1 MQQIIHILSTQT
13 ANQIA
18 AGEVVERPASV
29 AKELMEN
36 ALDAGATA
44 ITLEIREGGIE
55 YLRVTDNGWGIPQGE
70 VPKAFLRHATS
81 KIESENDLMSIAT
94 LGFRGEALAS
104 IASVSRLTL
113 VTRTKDGEAG
123 FRYALEGGEVK
134 DEGPVGCPAGTAIT
148 VEDLFFNTPARR
160 KFLKKSSAEATA
172 VCDLAQRLILSH
184 PEVAFRVV
192 TGGKTLYQSYG
203 DGDLKNAIYVVYGK
217 NVFASLMKVDDAQ
230 SGVQVKGYVGG
241 PDIARGNRTHQTFF
255 INGRYVRSALLS
267 QALEAAYQT
276 HLTVN
281 RYPFCVLNIRLP
293 LEQVDVNVHPGKL
306 EVRFKDERFI
316 RETVMQAV
324 RKAIQTQEPLAA
336 AMDRPAFGSQRYD
349 REQPKFRVAP
359 PAAASNESNK
369 IEPMPLRPEKNGGS
383 TQTEFKI
390 NNIQTGIRDVN
401 LIEDVHSEIPI
412 KVLDTLMQPL
422 KSEMGEEAAVT
433 VKEAAEPLLVSLTA
447 KENLFADAPHR
458 LIGQAFLT
466 YLIVEKGDYL
476 YIIDQHAAHERI
488 LYEKFT
494 AEMAK
499 GSVDIQ
505 PLLVPYILELSA
517 PEKSALEENLDD
529 LREIGYDLEEFGPFS
544 YRVTAIPALLGEPP
558 LRELFY
564 DVLAELMDSRRPT
577 ALEIKRSRL
586 ITLSCKK
593 AIKGGDSL
601 SKGEVD
607 YLMDLVLSEK
617 VPLTC
622 PHGRPI
628 LTVMTRTDIEKK
640 FKRIQ

>member
-113 VTRTKDGEAG
+113 LTRTKDGETG
-123 FRYALEGGEVK
+123 FRYALEGGEIK
-134 DEGPVGCPAGTAIT
+134 DEGPVGCPVGTAIT

-160 KFLKKSSAEATA
+160 KFLKKPSAEATA

-217 NVFASLMKVDDAQ
+217 NVFASLMKVDETQ
-230 SGVQVKGYVGG
+230 SGVRVEGYVGG
-241 PDIARGNRTHQTFF
+241 SDIARGNRTHQTFF

-276 HLTVN
+276 HLTIN

-293 LEQVDVNVHPGKL
+293 LDQVDVNVHPGKL

-316 RETVMQAV
+316 REMVMQAV
-324 RKAIQTQEPLAA
+324 RKAIQSQEPLAA

-359 PAAASNESNK
+359 PTAAAGNPKNEA
-369 IEPMPLRPEKNGGS
+369 MLTRPKDNHRS
-383 TQTEFKI
+383 TRTEFKTY
-390 NNIQTGIRDVN
+390 NIQTDTRDAN
-401 LIEDVHSEIPI
+401 TIEDVRSEIPI
-412 KVLDTLMQPL
+412 RILDTLMQPL
-422 KSEMGEEAAVT
+422 KSEMGEAAAVT
-433 VKEAAEPLLVSLTA
+433 VREAAEPLLAPLTA
-447 KENLFADAPHR
+447 KENLFSDAPHR

-499 GSVDIQ
+499 GSVDAQ

-517 PEKSALEENLDD
+517 PEKSALEENLED
-529 LREIGYDLEEFGPFS
+529 LRGIGYDLEEFGPFS

-601 SKGEVD
+601 SRDEVN